1 MNSEL
6 EYIGPDDKP
15 ALLGLT
21 TPEYLAPCLA
31 ALTEMGYKVHSVSEH
46 DEFLVRFAQFQYQV
60 VVLEEAFACAAIAEN
75 KALGQLQVMP
85 MNRRRHAAML
95 LVGPAFQTLNP
106 MQAFQQSVHA
116 VVNPAEL
123 PTVNSVIHK
132 AVMDNDLFLN
142 CYRETQM
149 RIAQGKI

>member
-1 MNSEL
+1 MNNEL

-31 ALTEMGYKVHSVSEH
+31 ALSEMGYKVHSVTEH

-60 VVLEEAFACAAIAEN
+60 VILEETFACATPDEN
-75 KALGQLQVMP
+75 HALRQLQFMP
-85 MNRRRHAAML
+85 MNRRRHCTIL
-95 LVGPAFQTLNP
+95 LIGAGFQTLNP

-116 VVNPAEL
+116 VVNPVEL
-123 PTVNSVIHK
+123 PTVNAIVHK
-132 AVMDNDLFLN
+132 AVMDCDLFLN
-142 CYRETQM
+142 CYRETQL
-149 RIAQGKI
+149 RIAQGKV